1 MHLIRSDG
9 SYELSDDK
17 TRLDVAKVADW
28 LATDA
33 YWAIGR
39 PHATTEAAIEG
50 SDAYGVY
57 APDSTQAAFCRVVTD
72 RATFGWLC
80 DVYVDRAHRG
90 RGIARW
96 MVAALRDEYGATGM
110 RRLLL
115 ATGDAHDVYA
125 AVGFAPLAKPEMWM
139 ELSFTP
145 QPDPPAA
152 RVQA

>member
-1 MHLIRSDG
+1 MHVISTHA

-17 TRLDVAKVADW
+17 ARLDVATVADW

-39 PHATTEAAIEG
+39 PRATTEAAIAA
-50 SDAYGVY
+50 SDTYGVY
-57 APDSTQAAFCRVVTD
+57 DPDGEQVAFCRVVTD

-96 MVAALRDEYGATGM
+96 MVAAVRDEYAAAGI

-115 ATGDAHDVYA
+115 ATNDAHSVYA
-125 AVGFAPLAKPEMWM
+125 AVGFTPLLKPERWM
-139 ELSFTP
+139 ELAFTEQSLP
-145 QPDPPAA
+145 RGD
-152 RVQA
+152 